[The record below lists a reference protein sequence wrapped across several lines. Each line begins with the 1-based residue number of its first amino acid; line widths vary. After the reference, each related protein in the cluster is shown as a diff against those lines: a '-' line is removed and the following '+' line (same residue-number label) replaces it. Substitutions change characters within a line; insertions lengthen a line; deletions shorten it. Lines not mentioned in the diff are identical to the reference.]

1 MSRATIFGACLD
13 LFLLLTAM
21 LCGLTGANRAA
32 DVRAP
37 AVEASRIV
45 AVAQAI
51 APAVRRVVAPRP
63 DGYVAPPPLVLDLTT
78 PRRFVLAITPE
89 RRRE

>member
-1 MSRATIFGACLD
+1 MPRATITGVSLD

-21 LCGLTGANRAA
+21 LCGLTGTSRAV

-45 AVAQAI
+45 AVARAV
-51 APAVRRVVAPRP
+51 APASTQVVAVRP
-63 DGYVAPPPLVLDLTT
+63 DGYVAPPPLVLDLAL
-78 PRRFVLAITPE
+78 PRSFTRAVTPE

>member
-1 MSRATIFGACLD
+1 MSRATIFGVRLD

-21 LCGLTGANRAA
+21 LCGLTGANRAT

-37 AVEASRIV
+37 AVEASHIV
-45 AVAQAI
+45 AVAQVI
-51 APAVRRVVAPRP
+51 APALRRVVAPRP
-63 DGYVAPPPLVLDLTT
+63 DGYVAPRPMVLDLTM
-78 PRRFVLAITPE
+78 PRGFVLPITPE